1 MVAFKQLVP
10 EHTVNVA
17 NGLIKMRV
25 KHFPAVFLLLNTLS
39 AIILGTDTA
48 MLLAWI
54 GFIASWAYLRFY
66 RISPMVDAASTGDD
80 TALRGDASDT
90 FSFAAFWPDV
100 AQPYIEVIADA
111 LYKTLVSLKL
121 LRPFSADD
129 VDAGNIQASVRSG
142 GDVLP
147 SLLNRPRGRQ
157 DEAERRRALALR
169 ALDQRLQAAT
179 LAPPVVNLTGPSP
192 LGETT
197 YEPDEQ
203 SRPSAITGK
212 V

>member
-1 MVAFKQLVP
+1 
-10 EHTVNVA
+10 
-17 NGLIKMRV
+17 MRV

-39 AIILGTDTA
+39 ALILGTDTA
-48 MLLAWI
+48 MLLAWF
-54 GFIASWAYLRFY
+54 GFFASWVYLRFF
-66 RISPMVDAASTGDD
+66 RVSPMIDGTIAAGDD
-80 TALRGDASDT
+80 AALRGDASDT
-90 FSFAAFWPDV
+90 FAFAAFWPDV
-100 AQPYIEVIADA
+100 AQPYVEPVADA
-111 LYKTLVSLKL
+111 VYKTLVSLKL
-121 LRPFSADD
+121 LRPFTADD

-147 SLLNRPRGRQ
+147 TILNRPRGRQ

-179 LAPPVVNLTGPSP
+179 VTPPVVNLSGPLS

-197 YEPDEQ
+197 YEPDEPI
-203 SRPSAITGK
+203 RPSSATGN